1 MEQYQNYYIISTR
14 PKVFRCNRG
23 IEEDVWLHSDFKQAE
38 KKVAKWRMKDDA
50 GFSKS
55 LILDN
60 ATNLYSFHNEHSYVD
75 VVIVFVLFCLYV
87 VFNVVW

>member
-1 MEQYQNYYIISTR
+1 MQNEGWSM
-14 PKVFRCNRG
+14 NNEG
-23 IEEDVWLHSDFKQAE
+23 WM
-38 KKVAKWRMKDDA
+38 MKDERWCMNDE

-55 LILDN
+55 LILDI
-60 ATNLYSFHNEHSYVD
+60 ATKLYSFHNEHSYVD